1 MKKGVIALIV
11 IGAAIVLVGI
21 LVALNFI
28 VIRIQSKKYD
38 LIDMTPVQ
46 DIDLAPEEEGYATL
60 SEMTMH
66 YIRYGHGKKT
76 IIAIHGNGGSAESL
90 AHVARYF
97 AKDYT
102 VYCIADRC
110 QGKSSDPG
118 VISYELMA
126 KDVYEFICQKG
137 LEKPYII
144 GHSDGGMVGIA
155 LAANY
160 PDSVGAL
167 FSIGSNSNPKTF
179 KPKMTVA
186 VWFSNLFR
194 KNKLNDLMLEQPDFN
209 EAYLARITAPTYIV
223 AGEYDIMYLSDVV
236 YLSEHIAGSK
246 MSIYKSSDHSA
257 HVANGSICVLAEK
270 FFDTLEDE

>member
-11 IGAAIVLVGI
+11 IGAAILLIGI
-21 LVALNFI
+21 LISLNYI

-38 LIDMTPVQ
+38 LIDMTPVE

-66 YIRYGHGKKT
+66 YLRYGHGEKSMVL
-76 IIAIHGNGGSAESL
+76 IHGNGGNAESL
-90 AHVARYF
+90 SHVARYF
-97 AKDYT
+97 AEDYT

-126 KDVYEFICQKG
+126 KDVYEFICQKS
-137 LEKPYII
+137 LDKPYVI

-160 PDSVGAL
+160 PDSIGAL
-167 FSIGSNSNPKTF
+167 VSVGSNSNPKTF
-179 KPKMTVA
+179 KPKMTVW
-186 VWFSNLFR
+186 VKFGNLV
-194 KNKLNDLMLEQPDFN
+194 KKDKLNDLMLEQPDFN
-209 EAYLARITAPTYIV
+209 EEYLARITAPTYIV

-236 YLSEHIAGSK
+236 YLHEHIAGSE